1 VGVLQIKTTT
11 TGPSQDADGYQ
22 FAVDGAE
29 PQPIGLNVT
38 TDLANTAVGLHSV
51 VLSNVANNCTVD
63 DASKSATVIAGTTV
77 TVTFNITCGAT
88 TGSIRVATT
97 TTGENLDDGYQ
108 FAIDGGSPQPVA
120 ANGDQTVADVA
131 AGSHTVVLSG
141 IAGNCTVDD
150 ASQNATVTSGATATV
165 AFNITCGTTTGSI
178 RVATTTTGESLDD
191 GYQFAIDGGSPQ
203 SIVANGDQTV
213 GGFAPGS
220 HAVVLSG
227 IAGNCSGDASKNV
240 TVAPGETSDVNFSIT
255 CTSTVPDAS
264 KSSLAADPK
273 DIVAGTGSSTIKV
286 TVKNDGGKQLS
297 GVSVT
302 PSSSGSGNTFSPTS
316 ATTGPD
322 GVATFSFS
330 STVAEDKT
338 ISASAGGVDLTHTE
352 TITVS
357 ARPTTTAI
365 TGVTPEPSTSGLSI
379 HVTFTVTAQGGGTPT
394 GGTVTIFSL
403 QESGVGCTVD
413 VGVGSCDFVL
423 NTTGTHSL
431 QATYSGDAQFEESSD
446 PDGQSHVVN

>member
-1 VGVLQIKTTT
+1 
-11 TGPSQDADGYQ
+11 
-22 FAVDGAE
+22 
-29 PQPIGLNVT
+29 
-38 TDLANTAVGLHSV
+38 
-51 VLSNVANNCTVD
+51 VA
-63 DASKSATVIAGTTV
+63 
-77 TVTFNITCGAT
+77 FNITCGTT
-88 TGSIRVATT
+88 TGSIRVAAT
-97 TTGENLDDGYQ
+97 TTGENPDDSYQ
-108 FAIDGGSPQPVA
+108 FAIDGGSPQSVA
-120 ANGDQTVADVA
+120 ANGDQTVSGVA

-141 IAGNCTVDD
+141 IAGNC
-150 ASQNATVTSGATATV
+150 
-165 AFNITCGTTTGSI
+165 
-178 RVATTTTGESLDD
+178 
-191 GYQFAIDGGSPQ
+191 
-203 SIVANGDQTV
+203 
-213 GGFAPGS
+213 
-220 HAVVLSG
+220 
-227 IAGNCSGDASKNV
+227 SGDPSKNV

-264 KSSLAADPK
+264 KSSLSADPK

-286 TVKNDGGKQLS
+286 TVKNDGGKPLS

-302 PSSSGSGNTFSPTS
+302 PSSSGSGNTFAPAS

-338 ISASAGGVDLTHTE
+338 ISASADGVPLTHTE
-352 TITVS
+352 TITVA

-365 TGVTPEPSTSGLSI
+365 TGVAPEPSTSGQSI

-394 GGTVTIFSL
+394 AGTVTIFSL

-431 QATYSGDAQFEESSD
+431 EATYSGDAQFEESSD